1 VYSRSKGAGMNEQIK
16 NLIAALESLKPK
28 KTSRYAEEFAQVF
41 NTILAMLKQDVAQ
54 KDILQ
59 TLGAN
64 GFEMSP
70 ATFRKLVKAQCD
82 ARGIQIDTTKKGAT
96 RYRA

>member
-1 VYSRSKGAGMNEQIK
+1 MNEK
-16 NLIAALESLKPK
+16 MRNLIAALQSLKPK
-28 KTSRYAEEFAQVF
+28 KTSRHAEEFAQVF
-41 NTILAMLKQDVAQ
+41 DTILSMLKQDVSQ

-59 TLGAN
+59 TLSAS
-64 GFEMSP
+64 GFEMSS

-82 ARGIQIDTTKKGAT
+82 VRGIQMDTTKKGAA